1 MLEEKK
7 IIIMNFFGHE
17 LDLNPDQIKPGLDI
31 WRLSTVKKKNK
42 HRQSRRMLTVTRFRR
57 GYNSSISEMGKRQFQ
72 VFHHSHILFLPQ
84 CK

>member
-31 WRLSTVKKKNK
+31 WRLSTVKKKE
-42 HRQSRRMLTVTRFRR
+42 QAPAVTE
-57 GYNSSISEMGKRQFQ
+57 NVDCHAFQ
-72 VFHHSHILFLPQ
+72 TGIQ
-84 CK
+84 Q